1 MNALSVRGLCKR
13 YGSFALRDVSFDVAP
28 GSITGFIGRNGAG
41 KTTTL
46 KSLLDFVHPDA
57 GEALFFGRPLS
68 ADEFGVKQAVGF
80 ASGGFGF
87 YPLKRLRTVTDV
99 TRRFYPSWDETA
111 YRRYLALFALDENK
125 RVKEL
130 SEGMKV
136 KYALALALSHR
147 ARLLVLDE
155 PTSGLDPV
163 SRDELLEIFLQLA
176 QDEGISILFSTHITS
191 DLETRYDWK
200 KSVGPVENRPLNE
213 NRWQYTF
220 THRFFPDY
228 YQSYGLGFYEYF
240 LLSEEM
246 GAAPLPILN
255 CGLSCQYQNND
266 PKAHVA
272 VCDLDNYIQD
282 ALDLIEFANGD
293 VNTTWG
299 KVRADMG
306 HSAPFNLKF
315 IGIGNEQ
322 WGKEYP
328 ERLEPFIKAIRK
340 AHPEIKIVGSSG
352 PNSEGK
358 EFDYLWPEMKRLK
371 VDLVD
376 EHFYRPE
383 SWFLAPANMPAMEK
397 ERNGIIT
404 MLLC

>member
-1 MNALSVRGLCKR
+1 MNVLSVRGLCKR

-155 PTSGLDPV
+155 PTSALDP
-163 SRDELLEIFLQLA
+163 ELVGEVERVIEQLA
-176 QDEGISILFSTHITS
+176 AEGRTMLVVTH
-191 DLETRYDWK
+191 
-200 KSVGPVENRPLNE
+200 
-213 NRWQYTF
+213 
-220 THRFFPDY
+220 
-228 YQSYGLGFYEYF
+228 
-240 LLSEEM
+240 EM
-246 GAAPLPILN
+246 GFAREVSNRVIFIDDGKVQEDEPPQEL
-255 CGLSCQYQNND
+255 
-266 PKAHVA
+266 
-272 VCDLDNYIQD
+272 
-282 ALDLIEFANGD
+282 FANP
-293 VNTTWG
+293 
-299 KVRADMG
+299 K
-306 HSAPFNLKF
+306 
-315 IGIGNEQ
+315 
-322 WGKEYP
+322 
-328 ERLEPFIKAIRK
+328 
-340 AHPEIKIVGSSG
+340 HP
-352 PNSEGK
+352 
-358 EFDYLWPEMKRLK
+358 RLK
-371 VDLVD
+371 A
-376 EHFYRPE
+376 
-383 SWFLAPANMPAMEK
+383 FLSK
-397 ERNGIIT
+397 
-404 MLLC
+404 ML